1 MQPWS
6 NKLDSTPFSLYDL
19 TAGENIESFTL
30 KRKANRKS
38 EWIIEK
44 LLFAAAVVSVFTTLA
59 ILGVLL
65 FEAVGFFGEV
75 SIVEFFTGTL
85 WTPLFKDQN
94 FGVLPLL
101 WGTLMV
107 TAIALSVAIPIGLGS
122 AIFLSEYAPE
132 KLRKVVKPILEIL
145 AGIPTVVY
153 GYFALTF
160 VTPLLQLMF
169 PEMIVFNALSAG
181 LVMGIMIVPM
191 VASLSED
198 AMMAVPQSFRQGAYA
213 LGAHKHEVA
222 LGIVIPSAFSG
233 IVASF
238 ILAISRAVGETMIV
252 SIAAGSTPKLTLNP
266 LESIQTMTA
275 YITQI
280 SLGEAPFGSLEYRT
294 IFSVG
299 LTLFLVTLLIN
310 LVGQWVA
317 KRYWKRY

>member
-1 MQPWS
+1 M
-6 NKLDSTPFSLYDL
+6 
-19 TAGENIESFTL
+19 
-30 KRKANRKS
+30 
-38 EWIIEK
+38 
-44 LLFAAAVVSVFTTLA
+44 VSVFTTLA
-59 ILGVLL
+59 ILAILL
-65 FEAVGFFGEV
+65 FEAIGFFGEV
-75 SIVEFFTGTL
+75 SIVDFFTGTK
-85 WTPLFKDQN
+85 WTPLFRDQH
-94 FGVLPLL
+94 FGVLPLV

-107 TAIALSVAIPIGLGS
+107 TTIALAVAVPIGLGS

-132 KLRKVVKPILEIL
+132 KLRKTIKPLLEIL

-160 VTPLLQLMF
+160 VTPLLKVVF

-181 LVMGIMIVPM
+181 LVMGVMIIPM

-198 AMMAVPQSFRQGAYA
+198 AMMAVPQSFREGAYA
-213 LGAHKHEVA
+213 LGARKHEVA
-222 LGIVIPSAFSG
+222 LGIVVPSALSG

-266 LESIQTMTA
+266 LESIQTMTG

-280 SLGEAPFGSLEYRT
+280 SLGEAPFGSLEYKT

-299 LTLFLVTLLIN
+299 LTLFLMTLVIN
-310 LVGQWVA
+310 LVGQWVK

>member
-1 MQPWS
+1 MI
-6 NKLDSTPFSLYDL
+6 NDGEKTIKLT
-19 TAGENIESFTL
+19 
-30 KRKANRKS
+30 S
-38 EWIIEK
+38 EKKKQHLREGLIEK
-44 LLFAAAVVSVFTTLA
+44 ILFGSAVVSVFTTLA
-59 ILGVLL
+59 ILGILL
-65 FEAVGFFGEV
+65 FEAIGFFGEV
-75 SIVEFFTGTL
+75 SILEFFTEIQ
-85 WTPLFKDQN
+85 WTPLFADQH
-94 FGVLPLL
+94 FGVLPLVG
-101 WGTLMV
+101 GTLLV
-107 TAIALSVAIPIGLGS
+107 TAIALFVAIPVGLGS
-122 AIFLSEYAPE
+122 AIFLSEYAHE
-132 KLRKVVKPILEIL
+132 KTRRILKPILEIL
-145 AGIPTVVY
+145 AGIPSVVY

-160 VTPLLQLMF
+160 VTPMLQIIF

-181 LVMGIMIVPM
+181 LVMGIMIIPM

-198 AMMAVPQSFRQGAYA
+198 AMMAVPQSFREGAYA

-222 LGIVIPSAFSG
+222 LRIAIPSALSG

-280 SLGEAPFGSLEYRT
+280 SLGEAPFGSLEYKT

-299 LTLFLVTLLIN
+299 LTLFLITLIIN
-310 LVGQWVA
+310 FIGQWIA

>member
-1 MQPWS
+1 VKKIK
-6 NKLDSTPFSLYDL
+6 KLSSDKQ
-19 TAGENIESFTL
+19 AQ
-30 KRKANRKS
+30 RRQ

-44 LLFAAAVVSVFTTLA
+44 LLFSAAVVSVFTTLA

-75 SIVEFFTGTL
+75 SILDFFTGTQ
-85 WTPLFKDQN
+85 WTPLFRDQQ
-94 FGVLPLL
+94 FGVLPLV

-107 TAIALSVAIPIGLGS
+107 TAIALSVAVPVGLGS

-132 KLRKVVKPILEIL
+132 KLRKIVKPVLEIL

-160 VTPLLQLMF
+160 VTPLLQVIF

-181 LVMGIMIVPM
+181 LVMGVMIIPM

-198 AMMAVPQSFRQGAYA
+198 AMMAVPQSFREGAYA

-222 LGIVIPSAFSG
+222 LGIVVPSALSG

-238 ILAISRAVGETMIV
+238 VLAISRAVGETMIV

-266 LESIQTMTA
+266 LESIQTMTG

-280 SLGEAPFGSLEYRT
+280 SLGEAPYGSLEYQT

-299 LTLFLVTLLIN
+299 LTLFLMTLIVNLI
-310 LVGQWVA
+310 GQWVA